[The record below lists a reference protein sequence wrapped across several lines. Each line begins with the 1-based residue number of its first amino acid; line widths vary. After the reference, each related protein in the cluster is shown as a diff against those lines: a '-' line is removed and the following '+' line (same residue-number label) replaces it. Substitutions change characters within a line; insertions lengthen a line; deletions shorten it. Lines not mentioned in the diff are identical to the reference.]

1 MQLGSRIRSEDVN
14 LVFYLDPQFSTCSCH
29 DVFDDRELV
38 CRELD
43 QVVV

>member
-1 MQLGSRIRSEDVN
+1 MLLGSSVGSKDVN

-29 DVFDDRELV
+29 DVVDDRESV